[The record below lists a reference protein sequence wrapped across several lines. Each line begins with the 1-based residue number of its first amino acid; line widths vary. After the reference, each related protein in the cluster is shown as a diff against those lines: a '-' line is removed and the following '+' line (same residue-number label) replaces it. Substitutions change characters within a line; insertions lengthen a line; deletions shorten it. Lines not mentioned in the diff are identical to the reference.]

1 MIFYGS
7 KIRDHGEV
15 NSCYSEDRHEYVHH
29 LLYLHFHSSYFIY
42 QNAQRPDIIMGHR
55 SFRNL

>member
-42 QNAQRPDIIMGHR
+42 QNA
-55 SFRNL
+55 